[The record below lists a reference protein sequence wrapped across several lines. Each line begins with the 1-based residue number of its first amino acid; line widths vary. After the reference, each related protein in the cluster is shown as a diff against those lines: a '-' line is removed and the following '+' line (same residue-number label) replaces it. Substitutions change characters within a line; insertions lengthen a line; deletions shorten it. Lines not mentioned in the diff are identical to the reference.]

1 MDKRRERF
9 IPDAEL
15 ETVEI
20 DVKNKIF
27 KVNGREFGKD
37 ATSFSLDCHISPNDG
52 EWWKVS
58 LGIQTTVAY
67 LANYDIDGK
76 RTSMDEVVKGVPF
89 KEEQE

>member
-1 MDKRRERF
+1 MGARRERF

-37 ATSFSLDCHISPNDG
+37 ATSFSLDCHTSPNDG

-58 LGIQTTVAY
+58 LGIETTVSY

-76 RTSMDEVVKGVPF
+76 RTSMDEVVKGTPF